1 MVPPPESIYRQS
13 GAVPF
18 RVRDG
23 TIEVLLITSLTSG
36 RWIIPKGIIEPQL
49 SSAASAA
56 QEAFEEAGVRGELSV
71 PVGQRVPVSGRTG
84 RSRLRP
90 LRIRGAA
97 RRCPGSGAAA

>member
-36 RWIIPKGIIEPQL
+36 RWIIPKGIIEPPL

-56 QEAFEEAGVRGELSV
+56 QEAFEEAGVRGELSG
-71 PVGQRVPVSGRTG
+71 PVGQSSGRTG